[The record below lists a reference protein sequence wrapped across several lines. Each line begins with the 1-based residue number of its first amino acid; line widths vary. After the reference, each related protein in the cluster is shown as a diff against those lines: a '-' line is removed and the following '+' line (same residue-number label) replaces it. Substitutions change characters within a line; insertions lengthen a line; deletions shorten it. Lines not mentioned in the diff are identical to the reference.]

1 MKKKAI
7 ILALVLII
15 LVIFLTACAST
26 EKKIVGTWRSQTTV
40 LGIVTET
47 KYEFKEDG
55 TGSKTTVLE
64 IPFTYSIEGDIITI
78 TTTVLELELDE
89 EFTFEINGDTL
100 VLDGIL
106 GTTEYERV
114 K

>member
-7 ILALVLII
+7 IFALVLII
-15 LVIFLTACAST
+15 LVTFLSACASP
-26 EKKIVGTWRSQTTV
+26 EKKIIGTWRSQTTI
-40 LGIVTET
+40 LGVVTET

-64 IPFTYSIEGDIITI
+64 IPFTYSIEGDTITI

-100 VLDGIL
+100 SLTGTF
-106 GTTEYERV
+106 GTTEYEKV